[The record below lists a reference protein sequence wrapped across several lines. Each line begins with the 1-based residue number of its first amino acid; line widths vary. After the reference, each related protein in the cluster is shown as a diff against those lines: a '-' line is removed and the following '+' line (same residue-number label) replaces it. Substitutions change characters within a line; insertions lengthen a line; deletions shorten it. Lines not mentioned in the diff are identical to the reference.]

1 MRVLDVKQ
9 GSPEWLAARSQFN
22 TASEAPAMMGA
33 SKYLTR
39 EQLLRQKATGIV
51 PDVDAHKQALFDR
64 GHETEEAARAIIE
77 EMIGEDLYPI
87 TCVSDELGLLA
98 SLDGG
103 TMSGKKLMEHKLWS
117 EALAAQV
124 RAQELEP
131 HYYWQLEQELLVAEA
146 DVVIFVV
153 SDGTR
158 EKMVTMEYRA
168 VPGRREALIAGW
180 KQFDADRAAYVA
192 PVASAV
198 EKIVAEPVEA
208 LPAPVVKVSGQLALQ
223 DNFQVFEERLRHFL
237 EHKLIRE
244 PKTDQDFVDLDAQIA
259 EMRDARKAL
268 AAAEAQMLAQVQPID
283 QAKKTKDM
291 LDKLLQQNVSMAEK
305 ILTAEKERRKGE
317 IVAGGVKAFAD
328 HVAALNTRL
337 GRAYMPQVAVDF
349 GGCIKNLRSLS
360 SMEDKV
366 AGELARGK
374 IAANAIADKI
384 DLNLKALREHA
395 EEFKFLFADTA
406 ALVLKAPD
414 DCLAVIK
421 SRIAEHKAEQA
432 RKEDEQRERIRKEEA
447 ERVEREH
454 AARVAAEEAER
465 QRAAAEE
472 AKKAEPVAAP
482 VAAPAPAA
490 APATVVPLRAA
501 APTPAAAPMSQPTLK
516 LGDISARLAPIS
528 LTADGL
534 KSLGFTHAATAGAT
548 KLFHERD
555 FPLICAA
562 LVRHVEAVQA
572 QQAA

>member
-124 RAQELEP
+124 RAQDLEP

-180 KQFDADRAAYVA
+180 KQFDIDRAAYVA
-192 PVASAV
+192 PATSAV
-198 EKIVAEPVEA
+198 EKIIAEPVES
-208 LPAPVVKVSGQLALQ
+208 LPAPVVKVTGQLALQ
-223 DNFQVFEERLRHFL
+223 DNFQIFEERLRHFL

-244 PKTDQDFVDLDAQIA
+244 PKTDQDFVDLDAQIT
-259 EMRDARKAL
+259 EMRNARKAL
-268 AAAEAQMLAQVQPID
+268 TAAEAQMLAQVQPVD

-317 IVAGGVKAFAD
+317 IVAGGVQAFAA
-328 HVAALNTRL
+328 HIQALNSRL
-337 GRAYMPQVAVDF
+337 GRAYMPTVPVDF

-366 AGELARGK
+366 SGELARGK
-374 IAANAIADKI
+374 IAANEIADKI

-432 RKEDEQRERIRKEEA
+432 RKEEEQRERIRKEEA
-447 ERVEREH
+447 DRVEREH
-454 AARVAAEEAER
+454 AARLAAEEAER
-465 QRAAAEE
+465 QRAAAEQ
-472 AKKAEPVAAP
+472 AKNAEPVVAA
-482 VAAPAPAA
+482 AAPAPAPAAA

-501 APTPAAAPMSQPTLK
+501 TPAAAPLTAPTLTLGK
-516 LGDISARLAPIS
+516 LCTR
-528 LTADGL
+528 
-534 KSLGFTHAATAGAT
+534 LGFQVTAAFLSQLGFEPAGRDRSAV
-548 KLFHERD
+548 LFHERQ
-555 FPLICAA
+555 FAAICAA
-562 LVRHVEAVQA
+562 IVAHIESVQA